1 MQLFITCGGK
11 GIQGFSKLRREMVLN
26 YIRRDIRACLGSWK
40 SASSCVLWGRIR
52 VMLAISRKAD
62 TLWVHCIH
70 TYMIKHHCRWYMP
83 LPQDSSWTMR
93 KIFKLPPLAQS
104 VIKSV
109 KGNGQ
114 STFLWPDNWHPM
126 GPSPPLHLVFGDR
139 TGFNMGRNLHAEV
152 SSVIENGRWR
162 WPRTRSSV
170 TQEIMHATP
179 SFLPH

>member
-1 MQLFITCGGK
+1 
-11 GIQGFSKLRREMVLN
+11 
-26 YIRRDIRACLGSWK
+26 
-40 SASSCVLWGRIR
+40 
-52 VMLAISRKAD
+52 
-62 TLWVHCIH
+62 
-70 TYMIKHHCRWYMP
+70 MP

-109 KGNGQ
+109 IGNGQ
-114 STFLWPDNWHPM
+114 STFSWPDNWHPM
-126 GPSPPLHLVFGDR
+126 GPSLHLVFRDR
-139 TGFNMGRNLHAEV
+139 TGFNMGRNLQAEV

-170 TQEIMHATP
+170 TQESMHATA

>member
-1 MQLFITCGGK
+1 MAASPWTMWGVLGK
-11 GIQGFSKLRREMVLN
+11 PTGFYEELEWMIQGDNQGFVMNSVFYLLFYAAVYHLWGERNSRIFQAKKGDREMVLN
-26 YIRRDIRACLGSWK
+26 CIRRDIRACLGSWK
-40 SASSCVLWGRIR
+40 SASSCVLWWRIR

-70 TYMIKHHCRWYMP
+70 TYMIKHRCRWYMP

-109 KGNGQ
+109 IGNGQ

-126 GPSPPLHLVFGDR
+126 GPSPPFG
-139 TGFNMGRNLHAEV
+139 V
-152 SSVIENGRWR
+152 W
-162 WPRTRSSV
+162 
-170 TQEIMHATP
+170 
-179 SFLPH
+179 